1 MRKKVDDPRLMIKV
15 CDLYYNQNAS
25 RQEIGQELG
34 LSRPTIA
41 RLLDSAREQGLVRI
55 EIPDLDTIAYWELEK
70 KLEEKYGLRQVLVVD
85 GSDDKDT
92 LESALGSSAARYLQ
106 YVIKD
111 DSIVGVSMGSTLH
124 HMVSALQKA
133 PAERVTYVPLVGG
146 MGRLR
151 MELHANSLAE
161 KMSRLGDGTFTPLH
175 APARVSSTLV
185 RDELMKEESVQDAVK
200 LMNRIDVALVGIGY
214 PNEHSA
220 IKATGYYKENE
231 IESLVSRK
239 AAGELCMQ
247 FYDIEGYTEPYAS
260 DNAVIGMDIHRLC
273 KVPCS
278 VGIAGGKEKLSAI
291 QGAINGKYI
300 NVLITDTE
308 CARALLSDEE
318 EE

>member
-1 MRKKVDDPRLMIKV
+1 
-15 CDLYYNQNAS
+15 
-25 RQEIGQELG
+25 
-34 LSRPTIA
+34 
-41 RLLDSAREQGLVRI
+41 
-55 EIPDLDTIAYWELEK
+55 
-70 KLEEKYGLRQVLVVD
+70 
-85 GSDDKDT
+85 
-92 LESALGSSAARYLQ
+92 
-106 YVIKD
+106 
-111 DSIVGVSMGSTLH
+111 
-124 HMVSALQKA
+124 
-133 PAERVTYVPLVGG
+133 
-146 MGRLR
+146 
-151 MELHANSLAE
+151 
-161 KMSRLGDGTFTPLH
+161 
-175 APARVSSTLV
+175 
-185 RDELMKEESVQDAVK
+185 
-200 LMNRIDVALVGIGY
+200 MNRIDVALVGIGY

-247 FYDIEGYTEPYAS
+247 FYDIEGHTGSYAS

>member
-1 MRKKVDDPRLMIKV
+1 M
-15 CDLYYNQNAS
+15 
-25 RQEIGQELG
+25 
-34 LSRPTIA
+34 
-41 RLLDSAREQGLVRI
+41 
-55 EIPDLDTIAYWELEK
+55 
-70 KLEEKYGLRQVLVVD
+70 
-85 GSDDKDT
+85 
-92 LESALGSSAARYLQ
+92 
-106 YVIKD
+106 
-111 DSIVGVSMGSTLH
+111 
-124 HMVSALQKA
+124 
-133 PAERVTYVPLVGG
+133 
-146 MGRLR
+146 
-151 MELHANSLAE
+151 
-161 KMSRLGDGTFTPLH
+161 
-175 APARVSSTLV
+175 
-185 RDELMKEESVQDAVK
+185 
-200 LMNRIDVALVGIGY
+200 ALVGIGY

-231 IESLVSRK
+231 IESLISRK

-247 FYDIEGYTEPYAS
+247 FYDMEGRTEPYVS